1 MQSKD
6 FDTSVKKTSFMSWAN
21 SIVSTIGKKS
31 ILSTE
36 TYVKSALIFQNPTF
50 KKNKDFITVIF

>member
-50 KKNKDFITVIF
+50 KKPKI